1 MSQPPQQTPATATSS
16 AATAPADNDMDY
28 ESTLTIREKVWQGR
42 LPTKISLAANE
53 SKSFTNTPPVFV
65 RIPSQTSHL
74 GLVY

>member
-16 AATAPADNDMDY
+16 AATAPADSDMDN
-28 ESTLTIREKVWQGR
+28 ETTLTVREKVWQGR

-65 RIPSQTSHL
+65 RFPSQTSHL
-74 GLVY
+74 DLVY